1 MTHSAGTLFAN
12 DQVRTNLDAAVAAF
26 RLSDPEPDHPIP
38 SSARKR
44 AYRDPRAGSQLA
56 TVSLVQE
63 DAVLKWVYDPPP
75 TSARRTSRRAIA
87 AAADEDVVHSF
98 QFLEVP
104 PNQVIEAL
112 AKLDDA
118 LTPTRGLR
126 RWRNGAGVAIAKA
139 PAGRLLL
146 LVHGTFSKGEM
157 FFEELAATQE
167 GQAFLATAEQT
178 YDAVLTFDHPT
189 LSMSPWLNAL
199 DLSRALDGADG
210 PIDVICHSRGGLVTA
225 WWLFHARP
233 PVKRVVFVGSP
244 LEGTSLA
251 APARLKAALDLLGN
265 LARAVGTMS
274 SSAATAVPLL
284 AATGGLMKILGGML
298 SFGAGTPLVDAGIAV
313 VPGLASQSR
322 VANNYELLRLF
333 ADQWAK
339 PLELHSVSSDYAP
352 SAPDAWWKFWQ
363 YFRQIPGRIA
373 DWGADAI
380 FDGPNDLVVDTASMT
395 ELGRLSIPAGRR
407 LVYAADKGV
416 HHCAYFRQPDTVR
429 FLTSVVG
436 L

>member
-210 PIDVICHSRGGLVTA
+210 PIDVICQPRRPRVGLVALSRAGARERATRPSRG
-225 WWLFHARP
+225 
-233 PVKRVVFVGSP
+233 
-244 LEGTSLA
+244 
-251 APARLKAALDLLGN
+251 
-265 LARAVGTMS
+265 
-274 SSAATAVPLL
+274 
-284 AATGGLMKILGGML
+284 
-298 SFGAGTPLVDAGIAV
+298 
-313 VPGLASQSR
+313 
-322 VANNYELLRLF
+322 
-333 ADQWAK
+333 
-339 PLELHSVSSDYAP
+339 
-352 SAPDAWWKFWQ
+352 
-363 YFRQIPGRIA
+363 
-373 DWGADAI
+373 
-380 FDGPNDLVVDTASMT
+380 
-395 ELGRLSIPAGRR
+395 RR
-407 LVYAADKGV
+407 GCD
-416 HHCAYFRQPDTVR
+416 R
-429 FLTSVVG
+429 
-436 L
+436 

>member
-1 MTHSAGTLFAN
+1 M
-12 DQVRTNLDAAVAAF
+12 
-26 RLSDPEPDHPIP
+26 
-38 SSARKR
+38 
-44 AYRDPRAGSQLA
+44 
-56 TVSLVQE
+56 
-63 DAVLKWVYDPPP
+63 
-75 TSARRTSRRAIA
+75 
-87 AAADEDVVHSF
+87 HSF

-112 AKLDDA
+112 AKLDDT

-126 RWRNGAGVAIAKA
+126 RWTNGAGVAIAKP

-157 FFEELAATQE
+157 FFEELAATPD
-167 GQAFLATAEQT
+167 GQAFLATAEQK

-199 DLSRALDGADG
+199 DLSRALDGAAG

-233 PVKRVVFVGSP
+233 PVKRVVFAGSP

-284 AATGGLMKILGGML
+284 AAAGGLMKILGGML
-298 SFGAGTPLVDAGIAV
+298 SFGAGTPARGRGHRRRAR
-313 VPGLASQSR
+313 PGQPVARREQLRAAAPLRRSVGQAPR
-322 VANNYELLRLF
+322 VALR
-333 ADQWAK
+333 
-339 PLELHSVSSDYAP
+339 
-352 SAPDAWWKFWQ
+352 
-363 YFRQIPGRIA
+363 
-373 DWGADAI
+373 
-380 FDGPNDLVVDTASMT
+380 
-395 ELGRLSIPAGRR
+395 
-407 LVYAADKGV
+407 
-416 HHCAYFRQPDTVR
+416 
-429 FLTSVVG
+429 VVG
-436 L
+436 LRAAGAGRLVEVLAVLPPDSRAASSTGAPTRSSMGRTISSSTPRP